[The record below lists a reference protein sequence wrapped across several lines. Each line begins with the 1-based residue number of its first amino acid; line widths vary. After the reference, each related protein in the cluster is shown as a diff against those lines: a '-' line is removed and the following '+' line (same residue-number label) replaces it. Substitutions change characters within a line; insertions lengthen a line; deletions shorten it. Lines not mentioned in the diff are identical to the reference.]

1 MGLGRLEISLEN
13 EAGVF
18 YAGNELRGVVRIEIN
33 GSSKRI
39 RGTVA
44 MLQCLS
50 FNLTLLVSW
59 EYTSRSG

>member
-39 RGTVA
+39 RGTVHG
-44 MLQCLS
+44 MFKPILGFDHS
-50 FNLTLLVSW
+50 LLGK
-59 EYTSRSG
+59 TSTG